1 MKKKLFS
8 VFIMVVVVSCVLAA
22 PFSIGAA
29 DFPNK
34 PITLIVPWGAGGNAD
49 VQARLL
55 AQAAQEFLGQPIAVV
70 NKPGGATIPGVTE
83 ALQARPDGYTLIW
96 IAIPSV
102 ATQPYLRK
110 TPYTYK
116 DLAPLANVSEN
127 SCVLYVRS
135 DSPWYTLEQFLNH
148 VRKNPINMSLN
159 AIGALPHLAAAELA
173 QKANAQFK
181 YITSKSSLGAVV
193 SLLGG
198 HVEAALAHEPQ
209 AFSHGEEMRALAI
222 FEPERSA
229 NLPLVPTAKEQG
241 YDVVGYVRDGVAI
254 NTKAPEEVKA
264 ILGEAFKKAMETD
277 EFKYAFLLR
286 RIRMRYLNSE
296 DTLKLWMSA
305 ADTYSKIIHELGI
318 KK

>member
-8 VFIMVVVVSCVLAA
+8 AFIMVVVVSCVLAA
-22 PFSIGAA
+22 PFSTGAA

-55 AQAAQEFLGQPIAVV
+55 AQTAQEFLGQPIAVV

-116 DLAPLANVSEN
+116 DLTPLANVSEN

-135 DSPWYTLEQFLNH
+135 DSPWYTLEQFLDH

-305 ADTYSKIIHELGI
+305 ADTYSKIIRELGI